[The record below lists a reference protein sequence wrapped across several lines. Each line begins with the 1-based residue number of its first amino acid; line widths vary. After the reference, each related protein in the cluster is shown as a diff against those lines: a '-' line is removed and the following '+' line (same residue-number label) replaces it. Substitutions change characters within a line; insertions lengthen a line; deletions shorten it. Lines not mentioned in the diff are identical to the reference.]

1 MVTERD
7 CLEDAPLRPGP
18 FETSPTV
25 NPAFVARQ
33 TVLLG
38 PAAGCA
44 LGWEQ
49 APALHFLFGRGSRF
63 PTSAWLTRWIVGS
76 TQAPVCSEDYWWVGS
91 VLTQLE

>member
-1 MVTERD
+1 M
-7 CLEDAPLRPGP
+7 PLSAQGGSR
-18 FETSPTV
+18 TSPTV
-25 NPAFVARQ
+25 NPAFVLRR

-44 LGWEQ
+44 LGWGQ
-49 APALHFLFGRGSRF
+49 APALHFLCGRGSWF

-76 TQAPVCSEDYWWVGS
+76 TQAPVFSEDYWWVGS